1 MKHQIIHEN
10 LNDDFLTEQN
20 NFRNV
25 ISLFKAVSQ
34 SVPQKTAILFGSES
48 ISYEELDRRSN
59 LLAAYLLTLECNAG
73 SPVAVCMAQS
83 IDRIIAFLA
92 VLKSGAAYIPLDG
105 QLPESRMKMMLE
117 DARTELIITGNTYIT
132 KFMGMDLKL
141 LNMDNKVY
149 EPSVNRKEIIHPDQ
163 IDSMQTAYII
173 YTSGSTGVPKGVEIH
188 HDAFYTFVRSFVK
201 LWGFSTK
208 DRTLQ
213 FSSAGFDV
221 SIIDI
226 WIPLLTGA
234 TLILYPDNKI
244 IGKPLL
250 DFIVDHN
257 IDVVPYLP
265 PAVLST
271 LPLDLPIGNLHTLLI
286 AGEVPSEQT
295 IKNWC
300 NRVRLINVYGPTETT
315 VSVVS
320 HQFKQDDPNP
330 RIIGKP
336 LDSADIHI
344 LNKDL
349 EEVNDGI
356 TGEIYIGGKQVA
368 IGYLNKPDE
377 TAEVFIEAPQWMK
390 PKYGVNYRLYKSGD
404 RGFWRE
410 DGNIEFVGRLDDQVK
425 LRGFRIE
432 LKEIEH
438 YIGQLGQVA
447 NVAVKV
453 HRPQTGTPVL
463 VAFLELYDNDKGP
476 ISLEDIRARL
486 KQILPTYMLPEKI
499 ILYDKLPLTLTGK
512 IDKSKL
518 HIPLQQ
524 NVRKA
529 KEKVNITDLKHEIT
543 EIWMDLLNLEK
554 INDNDNFFDLGGHS
568 LMLAQLHES
577 LPLNVQKKL
586 SLPELY
592 RYPTISLFVKEAE
605 RRLEQNEASQ
615 QQKARLVEEQLLKD
629 AELPFDFEIAVQPD
643 PQVLSNP
650 SCIFLSGVTGFV
662 GSHLLEELI
671 PRNPEATIYCLVR
684 AENEEFALERIK
696 STFLK
701 FKLVWRSEYEDR
713 IKIILGDLTQ
723 PKLGVDEKLYEK
735 LLNDI
740 EVIYHMASDV
750 SYVKPYEY
758 IKKPNIDGMANILH
772 LAVNDKT
779 KFLIISSSMGV
790 YSWGRSF
797 TGKTWMTEDEPI
809 EQNLPAVCRDMG
821 YIRSKWVMESMA
833 SKAREKGLPL
843 INFRL
848 GFVVCHGKTGATP
861 LNQWWSSLMRSCIE
875 LKAFPLVMGLKDE
888 VVTVDYVCKAMAH
901 ISRKPDA
908 VGLNFNLNPLP
919 EHDLSLT
926 DFCVRISDYCG
937 LEMKGMEFRNWF
949 EQWRRNQELPI
960 YSLLYLFTDDV
971 HEGKS
976 LVEAYENTYYFK
988 SSNTERF
995 LNDTDIKP
1003 AVFNKSVIEAYLR
1016 FMKMI

>member
-1 MKHQIIHEN
+1 MKHQINQEN
-10 LNDDFLTEQN
+10 LSTDFLIQN
-20 NFRNV
+20 NDFKNV
-25 ISLFKAVSQ
+25 ISIFKAVSK
-34 SVPQKTAILFGSES
+34 SLPNKTAIISETES
-48 ISYEELDRRSN
+48 ISYGALDRRSD
-59 LLAAYLLTLECNAG
+59 LLASYLQTLELKAG
-73 SPVAVCMAQS
+73 TSVAVCMPQS
-83 IDRIIAFLA
+83 VDRIISFLA
-92 VLKSGAAYIPLDG
+92 VLKIGAAYIPLDG
-105 QLPESRMKMMLE
+105 QLPESRMKMML
-117 DARTELIITGNTYIT
+117 DNAQTELIITGSTYID
-132 KFMGMDLKL
+132 KFAGMDLKL
-141 LNMDNKVY
+141 LTMDNRVY
-149 EPSVNRKEIIHPDQ
+149 EALEYNKQLIQPDQ
-163 IDSMQTAYII
+163 IDPMQTAYII

-188 HDAFYTFVRSFVK
+188 HEAFYTFVHSFTN
-201 LWGFSTK
+201 LWGFSAK

-213 FSSAGFDV
+213 FSSTGFDV
-221 SIIDI
+221 SIIDM
-226 WIPLLTGA
+226 WIPLFSGA
-234 TLILYPDNKI
+234 TIFLYPDNKI

-271 LPLDLPIGNLHTLLI
+271 LPTDVPIGSLHTLSI

-300 NRVRLINVYGPTETT
+300 KRVRLINVYGPTETT

-320 HQFKQDDPNP
+320 HQFKDDDTNP
-330 RIIGKP
+330 HIIGKP

-349 EEVNDGI
+349 EYVNSGI

-368 IGYLNKPDE
+368 KGYINKPNE
-377 TAEVFIEAPQWMK
+377 TAEVFIEAPVWMK
-390 PKYGVNYRLYKSGD
+390 SKYGSDYRLYKSGD
-404 RGFWRE
+404 RGFWRQ

-438 YIGQLGQVA
+438 HIAQLTQVA

-453 HRPQTGTPVL
+453 HRPQTGLPIL
-463 VAFLELYDNDKGP
+463 IAFLELYDNDKER

-486 KQILPTYMLPEKI
+486 KQSLPTYMLPEKV

-518 HIPLQQ
+518 HIPLQKTE
-524 NVRKA
+524 RKA
-529 KEKVNITDLKHEIT
+529 KAKVEAEDLKQELT
-543 EIWMDLLNLEK
+543 EIWMDLLNLEH
-554 INDNDNFFDLGGHS
+554 IDENDNFFDLGGHS
-568 LMLAQLHES
+568 LMLAQLHER
-577 LPLNVQKKL
+577 LPLNVQKKV

-592 RYPTISLFVKEAE
+592 RYPTINLFVTEAE
-605 RRLEQNEASQ
+605 NRLYQNEASQ
-615 QQKARLVEEQLLKD
+615 QQKARFVEEQLLKD
-629 AELPFDFEIAVQPD
+629 AELPFDFEITVQPD
-643 PQVLSNP
+643 PQILANP
-650 SCIFLSGVTGFV
+650 RHIFLTGVTGFV

-671 PRNPEATIYCLVR
+671 PKNPEALIYCLVR
-684 AENEEFALERIK
+684 AENEELALERIK

-701 FKLVWRSEYEDR
+701 FKLVWHIEYENR
-713 IKIILGDLTQ
+713 IKIILGDLTE
-723 PKLGVDEKLYEK
+723 PKLGTDENTYEK
-735 LLNDI
+735 LLKDI

-758 IKKPNIDGMANILH
+758 IKKPNVDGMANILH

-901 ISRKPDA
+901 ISRKPEA
-908 VGLNFNLNPLP
+908 LGLNFNLNPLP

-937 LEMKGMEFRNWF
+937 LEMRGLDFRNWF

-988 SSNTERF
+988 SSNTEHF
-995 LNDTDIKP
+995 LKDTDIRP
-1003 AVFNKSVIEAYLR
+1003 AVFNKNVIEAYLR

>member
-10 LNDDFLTEQN
+10 LNNDFLNQQN
-20 NFRNV
+20 HFKNV
-25 ISLFKAVSQ
+25 ISLFNAVSE
-34 SVPQKTAILFGSES
+34 SVPEKTAIMFGSVS
-48 ISYEELDRRSN
+48 ITYKELDRRSDIV
-59 LLAAYLLTLECNAG
+59 ASCLLTLQLKAG
-73 SPVAVCMAQS
+73 TSVSVCMPQS

-92 VLKSGAAYIPLDG
+92 VLKIGAAYIPLDG

-117 DARTELIITGNTYIT
+117 DARTELIITGNTYID
-132 KFMGMDLKL
+132 KFLGMDLKL
-141 LNMDNKVY
+141 LNMDGMVY
-149 EPSVNRKEIIHPDQ
+149 EPPVNHMEIVHPDQ
-163 IDSMQTAYII
+163 INPMQTAYII

-188 HDAFYTFVRSFVK
+188 HEAFYTFVKSFTE
-201 LWGFSTK
+201 LWGFSAK
-208 DRTLQ
+208 DRALQ
-213 FSSAGFDV
+213 FSSTGFDV
-221 SIIDI
+221 SIIDL
-226 WIPLLTGA
+226 WIPLFTGA
-234 TLILYPDNKI
+234 TLFLYPDNKI

-271 LPLDLPIGNLHTLLI
+271 LPADLSIGCLHTLSI

-320 HQFKQDDPNP
+320 HQFKQDDTNP
-330 RIIGKP
+330 HIIGKP

-349 EEVNDGI
+349 EQEKNGV

-368 IGYLNKPDE
+368 KGYINKPDE
-377 TAEVFIEAPQWMK
+377 TAEVFIEAPQWIK
-390 PKYGVNYRLYKSGD
+390 QRYGVDYRLYKSGD

-410 DGNIEFVGRLDDQVK
+410 DGNIEFVGRFDDQVK

-438 YIGQLGQVA
+438 HIGQLAQVA

-453 HRPQTGTPVL
+453 HRPQTGLPVL
-463 VAFLELYDNDKGP
+463 VAFLELYDNDKER
-476 ISLEDIRARL
+476 ISLEDIRTRL
-486 KQILPTYMLPEKI
+486 KQSLPTYMLPEKI

-524 NVRKA
+524 NVRKV
-529 KEKVNITDLKHEIT
+529 KEKVDIIDLKQEIT
-543 EIWMDLLNLEK
+543 EIWMDLLNLED
-554 INDNDNFFDLGGHS
+554 INDGDNFFDLGGHS
-568 LMLAQLHES
+568 LMLAQLNER

-605 RRLEQNEASQ
+605 NRLIQNEVSQ

-629 AELPFDFEIAVQPD
+629 AELPFDFEITVQPD
-643 PQVLSNP
+643 PQILVNP
-650 SCIFLSGVTGFV
+650 SQIFLTGVTGFV

-671 PRNPEATIYCLVR
+671 PKNPSATIYCLVR
-684 AENEEFALERIK
+684 AENEALALERIK

-701 FKLVWRSEYEDR
+701 FKLVWKPEYEAR
-713 IKIILGDLTQ
+713 IKIILGDLTH

-735 LLNDI
+735 LLSDI

-758 IKKPNIDGMANILH
+758 IKKPNVDGMANILH

-797 TGKTWMTEDEPI
+797 TGKTWMTEDDPI

-937 LEMKGMEFRNWF
+937 LEMTGLDFRNWF

-995 LNDTDIKP
+995 LKDTEIRP
-1003 AVFNKSVIEAYLR
+1003 AVFNKNVIEAYLR

>member
-1 MKHQIIHEN
+1 MNHQIIHEN
-10 LNDDFLTEQN
+10 PNDDFQIQQN
-20 NFRNV
+20 QFKNV
-25 ISLFKAVSQ
+25 ISVFKAVSQ
-34 SVPQKTAILFGSES
+34 CFPKKTAIISERES
-48 ISYEELDRRSN
+48 ISYEELDRRSG
-59 LLAAYLLTLECNAG
+59 LLASYLLTLQLNTG
-73 SPVAVCMAQS
+73 TSIAVCMSQS
-83 IDRIIAFLA
+83 VDRIISFLA
-92 VLKSGAAYIPLDG
+92 VLKIGAAYIPVEA
-105 QLPESRMKMMLE
+105 QLPENRMKMMMD
-117 DARTELIITGNTYIT
+117 DARVELIITENTYIDR
-132 KFMGMDLKL
+132 FAGIDLKL
-141 LNMDNKVY
+141 VNMDTRVY
-149 EPSVNRKEIIHPDQ
+149 ETVAEAVEIIDPDQ
-163 IDSMQTAYII
+163 IDPMQTAYII
-173 YTSGSTGVPKGVEIH
+173 YTSGSTGIPKGVEIH
-188 HDAFYTFVRSFVK
+188 HEAFYTFVYTFTK
-201 LWGFSTK
+201 LWGFSSK

-213 FSSAGFDV
+213 FSSTGFDV

-226 WIPLLTGA
+226 WIPLFTGA
-234 TLILYPDNKI
+234 TVVLYPDNKI

-250 DFIVDHN
+250 DFIVDHK

-271 LPLDLPIGNLHTLLI
+271 LPADLPIGSLHTLSI

-300 NRVRLINVYGPTETT
+300 SRVRLINVYGPTETT

-320 HQFKQDDPNP
+320 HQFKADDTNP
-330 RIIGKP
+330 HIIGKP
-336 LDSADIHI
+336 LESADIYI

-349 EEVNDGI
+349 EYVSEGT
-356 TGEIYIGGKQVA
+356 TGEIYIGGRQLAK
-368 IGYLNKPDE
+368 GYINKPAE
-377 TAEVFIEAPQWMK
+377 TAEVFIEAPEWIQATHGK
-390 PKYGVNYRLYKSGD
+390 DYRLYKSGD

-438 YIGQLGQVA
+438 HIGQLAQVA

-453 HRPQTGTPVL
+453 HRPQAGLPVL
-463 VAFLELYDNDKGP
+463 VAFLELYDADKDR
-476 ISLEDIRARL
+476 ISLEDIRTRL
-486 KQILPTYMLPEKI
+486 KQSLPTYMLPEKI
-499 ILYDKLPLTLTGK
+499 ILYDKLPLTITGK

-524 NVRKA
+524 TVRKA
-529 KEKVNITDLKHEIT
+529 REKVEAADLKQELT
-543 EIWMDLLNLEK
+543 EIWMDLLNLEH
-554 INDNDNFFDLGGHS
+554 IDENDNFFELGGHS
-568 LMLAQLHES
+568 LMLAQMHER
-577 LPLNVQKKL
+577 LPLNIQKKV

-592 RYPTISLFVKEAE
+592 RYPTIHLFVKEAE
-605 RRLEQNEASQ
+605 NRLAQNEASQ

-629 AELPFDFEIAVQPD
+629 AELPFDFEITIQPD
-643 PQVLSNP
+643 PKILANP
-650 SCIFLSGVTGFV
+650 SRIFLTGVTGFV

-671 PRNPEATIYCLVR
+671 PRNPNAIIYCLVR
-684 AENEEFALERIK
+684 AENEALALERIK

-701 FKLVWRSEYEDR
+701 FRLVWKTEYEDR
-713 IKIILGDLTQ
+713 IRIVLGDLTQ
-723 PKLGVDEKLYEK
+723 PQLGLDEAVYEELK
-735 LLNDI
+735 RDI

-758 IKKPNIDGMANILH
+758 IKKPNVDGMANILH

-833 SKAREKGLPL
+833 SKARNKGLPV

-848 GFVVCHGKTGATP
+848 GFVVCHGETGATP

-888 VVTVDYVCKAMAH
+888 VVTVDYVCRAMAH
-901 ISRKPDA
+901 ISRNPDA
-908 VGLNFNLNPLP
+908 IGLNFNLNPLP

-937 LEMKGMEFRNWF
+937 LEMKGMDFPKWF
-949 EQWRRNQELPI
+949 EQWRRNHELPI

-995 LNDTDIKP
+995 LKDTDIRP
-1003 AVFNKSVIEAYLR
+1003 AVFNRKVIEAYLR